1 MRAGSMPL
9 GGREPPRDSVTCFT
23 RSGTRERLTR
33 GYEMTYGTSWSSFGR
48 RRTSRSL
55 RGSTS
60 RIGRPRRVD
69 HFIRGVPPRTRPLER
84 GWY

>member
-33 GYEMTYGTSWSSFGR
+33 RYEMTYGTSWSSFGG

-55 RGSTS
+55 RRSTS
-60 RIGRPRRVD
+60 RIGRPRR
-69 HFIRGVPPRTRPLER
+69 
-84 GWY
+84 

>member
-1 MRAGSMPL
+1 CQRRMLRKRSMIQTL
-9 GGREPPRDSVTCFT
+9 MHRGFGG
-23 RSGTRERLTR
+23 
-33 GYEMTYGTSWSSFGR
+33 

-55 RGSTS
+55 RRSTS

-84 GWY
+84 G